1 MRQKRP
7 PMRMCTGCGEMKPKK
22 DLVRVVKAPDAKDE
36 NGQVLAAGGVSL
48 DLTGRKPGRG
58 AYVCRNA
65 ACLKAARKARR
76 FEKAFSCQ
84 IPSEV
89 YDRLLSLLGL
99 ARRAGR
105 LSLGNDP
112 VLSSM
117 EEGKAKLV
125 LVCPDLSQRTLK
137 GIESRAEA
145 FGVPLVTIEQTMDQ
159 VSMSL
164 GKRCGVLALND
175 EGFARKALT
184 LTKTNGEDLII

>member
-1 MRQKRP
+1 MTKWR
-7 PMRMCTGCGEMKPKK
+7 
-22 DLVRVVKAPDAKDE
+22 
-36 NGQVLAAGGVSL
+36 
-48 DLTGRKPGRG
+48 
-58 AYVCRNA
+58 RN
-65 ACLKAARKARR
+65 CWLMN
-76 FEKAFSCQ
+76 
-84 IPSEV
+84 
-89 YDRLLSLLGL
+89 DRLLSLLGL

-117 EEGKAKLV
+117 EEGKVKLV